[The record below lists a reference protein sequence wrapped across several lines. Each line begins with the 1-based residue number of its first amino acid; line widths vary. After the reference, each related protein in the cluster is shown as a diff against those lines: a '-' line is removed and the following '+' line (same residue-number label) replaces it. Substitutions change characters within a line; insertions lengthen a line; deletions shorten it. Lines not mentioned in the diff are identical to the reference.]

1 MRIAYP
7 ASSLRHL
14 NRRLGQ
20 AIAIAL
26 SVSLVA
32 VPAIPAFQSSAQ
44 AAVDKRT
51 ISMYFVHTKEK
62 ISVTYK
68 RDGRYDKAALKKINH
83 FLRDWRSKQATR
95 MDPKVID
102 LLWEL
107 HNELG
112 SKKPVHIISAFRSS
126 KTNKMLKR
134 IGRNVARRSMHI
146 QGRAIDFYFPDI
158 PVRKLRES
166 ALLRERGG
174 VGYYPRSGKYG
185 FVHIDTGR
193 VRHWPRMSKK
203 QLARLFRNKKTRQK
217 PAREKPIL
225 VAKRKKTVPTKPNAK
240 PIVLA
245 ASTKRRVPVPRL
257 NPNRDTAITTN
268 TAQRR
273 TIVAQALT
281 PMPVPRLR
289 PGSLQVAE
297 APATPAPAPAQPSI
311 RASLDDPLAV
321 PRPRPNPTILPP
333 APPAADTTAPIVV
346 ANVEPPAPPSD
357 VVVEPAAV
365 SPVPDNSNVVA
376 ALPSP
381 ARSGLKVKTAP
392 TVVAASTSP
401 VIELPQEERPSFW
414 QTLFPGLFSSTKSD
428 DGKKQKL
435 REASG
440 TRVASLSPT
449 AITGE
454 ADDVAAGDG
463 NLSSHRKGPVINRN
477 GKADRLYAVPLT
489 QLAVI
494 ELPGDRR
501 ILLNR
506 GNKADSLV
514 PVQDRDLLVSTNR
527 KRTSA
532 PQQALPVA
540 PKLQAPKIA
549 SLRTTTTDAAP
560 VQTGA
565 TNSDDLT
572 LAGGDSTE
580 KVETKATVIAGAVP
594 KPRPKPKRDWIKVN
608 LDPIRQLFR

>member
-7 ASSLRHL
+7 ASSMRHL
-14 NRRLGQ
+14 NRRLSQ

-26 SVSLVA
+26 SLSLVS
-32 VPAIPAFQSSAQ
+32 VPAIPAFQRSAE

-62 ISVTYK
+62 IKVTYK

-83 FLRDWRSKQATR
+83 FLRDWRAKQSTR

-126 KTNKMLKR
+126 KTNKMLRR
-134 IGRNVARRSMHI
+134 IGRNVARRSMHTT
-146 QGRAIDFYFPDI
+146 GRAIDFYFPDVPI
-158 PVRKLRES
+158 RKLRES

-225 VAKRKKTVPTKPNAK
+225 VAKREKTVPAKPNAK

-289 PGSLQVAE
+289 PGTVQVAE
-297 APATPAPAPAQPSI
+297 APATPAPAEPSI

-321 PRPRPNPTILPP
+321 PRPRPNPTVLPP
-333 APPAADTTAPIVV
+333 APPAADTTTPIVV
-346 ANVEPPAPPSD
+346 ANVEPPAPPSS

-381 ARSGLKVKTAP
+381 ARSGLKVEPAP

-401 VIELPQEERPSFW
+401 VIEPSRQERPSFW

-435 REASG
+435 REAPG

-454 ADDVAAGDG
+454 ADDVAESDP
-463 NLSSHRKGPVINRN
+463 NLSSHGKGPVINRN

-489 QLAVI
+489 KLAVI

-527 KRTSA
+527 KRTAA
-532 PQQALPVA
+532 PQQALPVT

-549 SLRTTTTDAAP
+549 SLRTSTTDAAP
-560 VQTGA
+560 DQTGA
-565 TNSDDLT
+565 AISDDLT
-572 LAGGDSTE
+572 LAGGDSIE
-580 KVETKATVIAGAVP
+580 KAETKATVIAGAVP
-594 KPRPKPKRDWIKVN
+594 KPRPKPKRDWLKVN

>member
-1 MRIAYP
+1 MRVVHP

-26 SVSLVA
+26 SVSLAGAHA
-32 VPAIPAFQSSAQ
+32 VSGFRGSAQ
-44 AAVDKRT
+44 AAVDERT
-51 ISMYFVHTKEK
+51 IAMYFVHTKEK
-62 ISVTYK
+62 INVTYK
-68 RDGRYDKAALKKINH
+68 RNGRYDKTALKKIDH
-83 FLRDWRSKQATR
+83 FLRDWRAEESTR
-95 MDPKVID
+95 MDPEVID

-112 SKKPVHIISAFRSS
+112 SRKPVHIISAFRSS

-193 VRHWPRMSKK
+193 VRHWPRMSKQ
-203 QLARLFRNKKTRQK
+203 QLARLFRNKKTRQA

-225 VAKRKKTVPTKPNAK
+225 IAKRREAVPAKPNAR

-245 ASTKRRVPVPRL
+245 ASAKRRVPVPRL

-268 TAQRR
+268 TARRR
-273 TIVAQALT
+273 TVVAQALT

-297 APATPAPAPAQPSI
+297 TPAQPSI

-321 PRPRPNPTILPP
+321 PRPRSNPAVLPP

-346 ANVEPPAPPSD
+346 ADIEPPTLPST
-357 VVVEPAAV
+357 VVIEPAAV
-365 SPVPDNSNVVA
+365 SSVPDNSNIVA

-381 ARSGLKVKTAP
+381 ARSGLDVQVAP

-401 VIELPQEERPSFW
+401 VIEPPREKRRSFW
-414 QTLFPGLFSSTKSD
+414 RVLFPGLFGGTGND
-428 DGKKQKL
+428 EGGKQKI

-440 TRVASLSPT
+440 TRVAGLSPA

-454 ADDVAAGDG
+454 VDAAAGDG
-463 NLSSHRKGPVINRN
+463 NLSSHSKEPVINRN

-494 ELPGDRR
+494 ELPGDRS

-514 PVQDRDLLVSTNR
+514 PVRNRGLLVPMAG
-527 KRTSA
+527 KRTTT
-532 PQQALPVA
+532 PQQALAVA
-540 PKLQAPKIA
+540 APPQINGVA
-549 SLRTTTTDAAP
+549 SPRMPATDAATP
-560 VQTGA
+560 
-565 TNSDDLT
+565 DDLT
-572 LAGGDSTE
+572 LAGGGPAG
-580 KVETKATVIAGAVP
+580 KAGTKATVIAGAVP
-594 KPRPKPKRDWIKVN
+594 KPRPRPEHDWLKAN
-608 LDPIRQLFR
+608 LESIRQLFQ